1 MRILAIDP
9 AIRNT
14 GFAVV
19 EGDHKSHRPLV
30 FDVIS
35 LPRTLPQSEALAS
48 VRTGLSNIIEKW
60 EPDEVAVEGIIYVQ
74 SHRTAISMGAARA
87 AALIAAGDHGL
98 PVYEYAPRKI
108 KQAVVGKGSA
118 DKQQVAFMV
127 RAILGLDETP
137 PHDAADA
144 LAIALAHLFAS
155 DPLKQSALPRAR
167 I

>member
-19 EGDHKSHRPLV
+19 EGDHQSQQALA
-30 FDVIS
+30 FDTIS
-35 LPRTLPQSEALAS
+35 FSRNLPQSRALAA
-48 VRTGLSNIIEKW
+48 VRTTLSGLIAKW

-87 AALIAAGDHGL
+87 AALIAAADHGL
-98 PVYEYAPRKI
+98 TVCEYAPRKI
-108 KQAVVGKGSA
+108 KQAVVGKGA
-118 DKQQVAFMV
+118 ANKQQVAFMV

-137 PHDAADA
+137 SHDAADA
-144 LAIALAHLFAS
+144 LAIALTHLFAS
-155 DPLKQSALPRAR
+155 DPLRQATLPRTQ